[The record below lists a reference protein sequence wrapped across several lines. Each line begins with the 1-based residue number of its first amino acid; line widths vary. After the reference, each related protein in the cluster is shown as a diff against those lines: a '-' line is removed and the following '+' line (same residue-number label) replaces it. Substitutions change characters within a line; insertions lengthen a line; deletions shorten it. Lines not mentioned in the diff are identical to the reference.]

1 MRNLADFKR
10 MIQVAID
17 EKRQIKTSNYNEKGE
32 LTSEKPFTT
41 VCHLQSNAFTLL
53 RDGKESWVFFEKA
66 SDWEFNGSL
75 IATQKNPW
83 GGKFAVEISE
93 NVTV

>member
-10 MIQVAID
+10 MIQIAID
-17 EKRQIKTSNYNEKGE
+17 EKRQIKTSNYNSKGE

-53 RDGKESWVFFEKA
+53 RDEKQSWIFFGKA
-66 SDWEFNGSL
+66 SEWTFDGSL
-75 IATQKNPW
+75 TAIQSDVF
-83 GGKFAVEISE
+83 GKHMIEISE
-93 NVTV
+93 NCIVE